1 MEDMHRS
8 DRNYLFSKGDLFSAL
23 GVQTR
28 SVSRLVEEIPR
39 DQFLATSVDTL
50 VEHLVAKL
58 AIDPLVLHEDQMS
71 MEHSEIKIDVTGRFE
86 YGGSLDGRPIHVDG
100 HQLTFHL
107 PFSGDAQLW
116 DIRPN
121 LLGAGPQGEVDAR
134 RKVLT
139 LLFKNTANTEQQWYQ
154 NELKSSLQLIR
165 QSIDA
170 QSSMLAQYQK
180 DLPARVRDAVSH
192 RRGQVSKLHDLVAA
206 FNIPMA
212 RKAGMPDYRP
222 VDVQKIKTVAALPH
236 APAAGFKPEPAIT
249 DELYEEIL
257 SNIRHMGATFEG
269 TPQTYQPLGEE
280 GLRDIILASL
290 NGVYQGAATGEA
302 FRKYGKPD
310 LRIEEQSR
318 SAFVGECKLWGGER
332 VLISALEQLLDYTTW
347 RDGKAALIMFNKSV
361 AGFAGL
367 QETIA
372 KALPAHG
379 LFLRDKGCRHMG
391 EHRFAFRT
399 KEDEGREIT
408 IHAFCFNLY
417 VSPERSEKRR

>member
-1 MEDMHRS
+1 MTRT
-8 DRNYLFSKGDLFSAL
+8 DRNYLFSRGDLFSSL
-23 GVQTR
+23 GARTR
-28 SVSRLVEEIPR
+28 SVSHLIEEIPQ

-58 AIDPLVLHEDQMS
+58 AIDPLVLHEDQMA
-71 MEHSEIKIDVTGRFE
+71 MEHSEVKIDVTGRFE
-86 YGGSLDGRPIHVDG
+86 YGGSLDGRAILVDG

-107 PFSGDAQLW
+107 PFSGDPQLW
-116 DIRPN
+116 DMRPN
-121 LLGAGPQGEVDAR
+121 FLGAGPQGVVDAR

-154 NELKSSLQLIR
+154 NELNSSLQLIR

-170 QSSMLAQYQK
+170 QSSMLAQYLK
-180 DLPARVRDAVSH
+180 DLPDRVRDAVTH
-192 RRGQVSKLHDLVAA
+192 RRGQVSKLHDLAAA
-206 FNIPMA
+206 FNIPMV
-212 RKAGMPDYRP
+212 RKTGMPDYRP
-222 VDVQKIKTVAALPH
+222 IDVQKKRAFAALPN

-269 TPQTYQPLGEE
+269 TPQTYQSLGEE

-290 NGVYQGAATGEA
+290 NGVYQGVATGEA
-302 FRKYGKPD
+302 FRKYGKTD

-332 VLISALEQLLDYTTW
+332 VLIGALEQLLDYTTW

-361 AGFAGL
+361 AGFSSL

-379 LFLRDKGCRHMG
+379 LFLRDKGCRQTG
-391 EHRFAFRT
+391 EHRFAFRA

-408 IHAFCFNLY
+408 VHVFCFNLY
-417 VSPERSEKRR
+417 VSPERAEKKR

>member
-1 MEDMHRS
+1 MNRLG
-8 DRNYLFSKGDLFSAL
+8 RNYLFSQGDLFSTL
-23 GVQTR
+23 DRQTR
-28 SVSRLVEEIPR
+28 SVPRLVEEIPR

-58 AIDPLVLHEDQMS
+58 TIDPLVLHKDQMS
-71 MEHSEIKIDVTGRFE
+71 MEHQETKIDVTGRFE
-86 YGGSLDGRPIHVDG
+86 YGASLDGRSVHADG
-100 HQLTFHL
+100 HGLIFHL
-107 PFSGDAQLW
+107 PFSGDPQLW
-116 DIRPN
+116 DMRPN
-121 LLGAGPQGEVDAR
+121 VWSSAIPQGVVDTR

-139 LLFKNTANTEQQWYQ
+139 ITFKNTANTEQQWYL
-154 NELKSSLQLIR
+154 NELNSSLQLIQ
-165 QSIDA
+165 QSVDA
-170 QSSMLAQYQK
+170 QSSMLVQYQR
-180 DLPARVRDAVSH
+180 DLPARVRDAVTH
-192 RRGQVSKLHDLVAA
+192 RREKVSKLHDLAAA
-206 FNIPMA
+206 FKIPMA

-222 VDVQKIKTVAALPH
+222 VDVQKKRTVAALPN

-269 TPQTYQPLGEE
+269 TPQTYHPLGEE

-290 NGVYQGAATGEA
+290 NGVYQGSATGEA
-302 FRKYGKPD
+302 FRKYGKTD

-332 VLISALEQLLDYTTW
+332 VLIGALEQLLDYTTW

-379 LFLRDKGCRHMG
+379 LFLRDKGCRHTG
-391 EHRFAFRT
+391 EHRFAFRG
-399 KEDEGREIT
+399 KEDEGREVSV
-408 IHAFCFNLY
+408 HVFCFNLY
-417 VSPERSEKRR
+417 VSPERAERRR

>member
-1 MEDMHRS
+1 MNRS
-8 DRNYLFSKGDLFSAL
+8 DRNYLFSKGDLSSAL
-23 GVQTR
+23 DGQMR
-28 SVSRLVEEIPR
+28 SVPRLVEEIPR

-58 AIDPLVLHEDQMS
+58 AIDPLVLHEEHMS
-71 MEHSEIKIDVTGRFE
+71 MEHGETKIDVTGRFE
-86 YGGSLDGRPIHVDG
+86 YGGSLDGRPVHAGG

-116 DIRPN
+116 DMRPN
-121 LLGAGPQGEVDAR
+121 VWSSVAPQGLVDTR

-139 LLFKNTANTEQQWYQ
+139 ITFRNTANTEQQWYQ
-154 NELKSSLQLIR
+154 NELNSSLQLIR
-165 QSIDA
+165 QSVDA
-170 QSSMLAQYQK
+170 QSSMLAQYQR
-180 DLPARVRDAVSH
+180 DLPARARNAVTH
-192 RRGQVSKLHDLVAA
+192 RRGQVSKLHDLAAA

-222 VDVQKIKTVAALPH
+222 VDVQKKRTVAAIPN

-249 DELYEEIL
+249 DDLYEEIL

-302 FRKYGKPD
+302 FRKYGKTD

-332 VLISALEQLLDYTTW
+332 VLIGALEQLLDYTTW

-379 LFLRDKGCRHMG
+379 LFLRDKGCGHTG
-391 EHRFAFRT
+391 EHRFAFRA

-408 IHAFCFNLY
+408 VHVFCFNLY
-417 VSPERSEKRR
+417 VSPDRAEKRR

>member
-1 MEDMHRS
+1 MIRS
-8 DRNYLFSKGDLFSAL
+8 DRNYLFSKGDLSSVL
-23 GVQTR
+23 DGMTR
-28 SVSRLVEEIPR
+28 SVPRFVEEIPR
-39 DQFLATSVDTL
+39 DQFLATSLDTL
-50 VEHLVAKL
+50 VEHLVNKL
-58 AIDPLVLHEDQMS
+58 DIDPLVLHEDQMS
-71 MEHSEIKIDVTGRFE
+71 MEHGETKIDVTGRFD
-86 YGGSLDGRPIHVDG
+86 YGGSLDGRSVHADG

-107 PFSGDAQLW
+107 PFSGDPQLW
-116 DIRPN
+116 DMRPN
-121 LLGAGPQGEVDAR
+121 VWSSVIPQGVVDTR

-139 LLFKNTANTEQQWYQ
+139 ISFRNTANTEQQWFR
-154 NELKSSLQLIR
+154 NELDKSLQLIR
-165 QSIDA
+165 QSVDA
-170 QSSMLAQYQK
+170 QSSMLAQYRR
-180 DLPARVRDAVSH
+180 DLPARVRDAVTH
-192 RRGQVSKLHDLVAA
+192 RREQVSKLHDLAAA
-206 FNIPMA
+206 FNIPLA
-212 RKAGMPDYRP
+212 RKDGMPDYRP
-222 VDVQKIKTVAALPH
+222 VDVQKKRTVAALPN
-236 APAAGFKPEPAIT
+236 ATAAGFKPEPAIS

-302 FRKYGKPD
+302 FRKYGKTD

-332 VLISALEQLLDYTTW
+332 VLIGALDQLLDYTTW

-379 LFLRDKGCRHMG
+379 LFLRDKGCRHPG
-391 EHRFAFRT
+391 EHRFAFRA

-408 IHAFCFNLY
+408 VHVFCFNLY
-417 VSPERSEKRR
+417 VSPERAEKRR